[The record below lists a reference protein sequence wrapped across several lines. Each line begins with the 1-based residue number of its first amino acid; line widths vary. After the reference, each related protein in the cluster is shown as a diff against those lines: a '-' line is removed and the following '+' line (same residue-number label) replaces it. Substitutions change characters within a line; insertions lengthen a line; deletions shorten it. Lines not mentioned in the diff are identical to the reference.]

1 MVHRGEI
8 YLVDLRDN
16 VGSEQGGVRPA
27 VIVQNEVGNN
37 NSPTTIVCP
46 LTSKQKKKIPTHVD
60 LSVRDCQI
68 LVDSTVL
75 CEQVRVIDRARIK
88 KKLGEIKNRE
98 KIEDINRKILVAFG
112 LETGGLNVQKIN

>member
-46 LTSKQKKKIPTHVD
+46 LTSKQKKQIPTHVD

-112 LETGGLNVQKIN
+112 LETGGLNVQKTN

>member
-8 YLVDLRDN
+8 YLVDLHDN

-27 VIVQNEVGNN
+27 VIVQNDTGNN

-46 LTSKQKKKIPTHVD
+46 LTSRQKKNIPTHVD
-60 LSVRDCQI
+60 LMAQECHL

-88 KKLGEIKNRE
+88 RKLGEVNNKE
-98 KIEDINRKILVAFG
+98 KIEDINRKIMIAFG
-112 LETGGLNVQKIN
+112 L